1 MQHSS
6 ALKKARF
13 ACGAEDIT
21 SKRVPAQNPDAMFW
35 DRCNLHEDT
44 CVDALTKTEPVD
56 SVRALNVGG

>member
-13 ACGAEDIT
+13 ACGAEDVT
-21 SKRVPAQNPDAMFW
+21 SKRVPAQQPDAMSW

-44 CVDALTKTEPVD
+44 CVDALTKTSTEQVD
-56 SVRALNVGG
+56 